1 MTNTV
6 KNTLSHPKEN
16 QKQKSKI
23 FEPIRPLIVGD
34 IIVGDIA
41 FVIVKVSYTCH
52 WLKQV
57 SN

>member
-1 MTNTV
+1 MAKII

-23 FEPIRPLIVGD
+23 FETLHHLIVGD
-34 IIVGDIA
+34 VA
-41 FVIVKVSYTCH
+41 FLIVKVSYMCY

>member
-1 MTNTV
+1 MTNTIK
-6 KNTLSHPKEN
+6 KNTLPHPKEN

-23 FEPIRPLIVGD
+23 FETIHPL
-34 IIVGDIA
+34 IVGDIA
-41 FVIVKVSYTCH
+41 FVIVKVSYTCY